1 LEDAEVRHIGGG
13 LSRRIASAVRIAVAG
28 DEEKEVMP
36 KAKPISLYPLTFHE
50 ALKAIISVDPD
61 RVGITSKRRL
71 KTVAKAKRDKRK
83 VKQKNR

>member
-1 LEDAEVRHIGGG
+1 
-13 LSRRIASAVRIAVAG
+13 
-28 DEEKEVMP
+28 MP
-36 KAKPISLYPLTFHE
+36 KAKPISLHPLTFHE